1 MQIYEDDRGRVIWLT
16 VSFSE
21 IRLDLQDL
29 NPDSEYER
37 CAVVSDVEAV
47 CKALKCNFEEVE
59 SKLLEKL
66 EHQMTAF
73 DLFTEFLDD
82 HDIYFEYYSGMR

>member
-1 MQIYEDDRGRVIWLT
+1 MQIYEDDHGRVMWLT

-29 NPDSEYER
+29 TPDIEYER

-47 CKALKCNFEEVE
+47 CKAMKCDFEEVE

-82 HDIYFEYYSGMR
+82 CEIYFEYYSGMR

>member
-1 MQIYEDDRGRVIWLT
+1 MQIYEDNRGRVMWLT

-29 NPDSEYER
+29 TPDSEYER

-47 CKALKCNFEEVE
+47 CKAMKCDFEEVE

-66 EHQMTAF
+66 EHQMTAI

-82 HDIYFEYYSGMR
+82 HEIYFDYYSGMR

>member
-59 SKLLEKL
+59 SKLLKKL

-82 HDIYFEYYSGMR
+82 HEIYFEYYSGMR